1 MWLGPRFFFCHR
13 FPAHISYIP
22 QNALE
27 VIFIQVVWI
36 LAVCKKKLAHSRHHD
51 VPLVLLAVLAPV
63 VVLGDDE
70 PAAAA
75 SVLPNRLSCA
85 AVEGG

>member
-1 MWLGPRFFFCHR
+1 MT
-13 FPAHISYIP
+13 
-22 QNALE
+22 
-27 VIFIQVVWI
+27 
-36 LAVCKKKLAHSRHHD
+36 HSRHHD

-75 SVLPNRLSCA
+75 SVLPNRLSCV
-85 AVEGG
+85 AVEGGWYWLASVSASGAPSAMSASSMISAGMLILRRVLF